1 MPGTLVDVRLGCSR
15 HRYSAGFGAGDD
27 QAVRG
32 WEQDCRA
39 EEGSD
44 ALSVYESASGK
55 YIFKIFLFLKYLI
68 VLICAEL
75 ALWKG

>member
-1 MPGTLVDVRLGCSR
+1 MF
-15 HRYSAGFGAGDD
+15 SASILCRVGAGDD
-27 QAVRG
+27 LAVR
-32 WEQDCRA
+32 WKELDCRA